1 MKESSGLVPRATSP
15 AHHALGLS
23 VSFGLH
29 AVLLSLFL
37 FWGHAEAEPER
48 PIITPH
54 TVVNTK
60 LVALGKKRPKNLL
73 PRIKKSKRAKRA
85 PTSLGQEVRK
95 HKDGKAPKKAPK
107 EAESEEPDEPSV
119 DDILSQFNENLPD
132 DPRGDPDSPE
142 GDPNG
147 SPLGNAT
154 SGRLKSQY
162 GDEIRARLE
171 AYVAYSLLTE
181 EELKKLRAQVTIE
194 VVEVGGQG
202 KIASFRFVK
211 HSGNARFDESV
222 TRALRLFGVDGP
234 RLFPPFPEGSRFGE
248 QFKAKITFQPSKR

>member
-1 MKESSGLVPRATSP
+1 VSDNSGLIPRATSP
-15 AHHALGLS
+15 AHHALGLGVS
-23 VSFGLH
+23 VGLH
-29 AVLLSLFL
+29 AGLLVLFL

-73 PRIKKSKRAKRA
+73 PRIKKRKRAKRA

-107 EAESEEPDEPSV
+107 EAEVVEEEPKRSME
-119 DDILSQFNENLPD
+119 DILADFNKDRQD
-132 DPRGDPDSPE
+132 DERGDEDEPE

-147 SPLGNAT
+147 SRFGTAT
-154 SGRLKSQY
+154 SGRLEATYTDKIAAQM
-162 GDEIRARLE
+162 RAS
-171 AYVAYSLLTE
+171 ASYSLVAPD
-181 EELKKLRAQVTIE
+181 ELPKLWARVKIE
-194 VVEVGGQG
+194 VRPDG
-202 KIASFRFVK
+202 KIADFRVVR

-222 TRALRLFGVDGP
+222 TRVLRLFSVDGP
-234 RLFPPFPEGSRFGE
+234 RTFDPFPEGAEFGDVL
-248 QFKAKITFQPSKR
+248 KRTIKFNPGGK